1 MEVAIFLC
9 VLLFS
14 VAVGV
19 PIAFAL
25 LLCGLSLM
33 FFLDMFDP
41 MLVAQNLINGSDNFT
56 LLAIPFFVFAGEI
69 MNVGGLAKRLIDLP
83 MKLVGHKAGGLGYV
97 VIIAAVIMASL
108 SGSPAADTAAIA
120 AIMFPMMTKANYSG
134 SGSAGLIASGGII
147 APIIPPSIPFIV
159 IGVTAGVSISQL
171 FMAGIVPGILMG
183 VALCVVWF
191 AKSHNFGTS
200 EKAST
205 AEIWSA
211 FKSSIWALLLPVI
224 VIGGFKTGVFTPTE
238 AGAVAS
244 VYALIVSICIYREL
258 SLKQIYNALLGTAK
272 TTAVI
277 MLMVASAQVSA
288 YLMTIADLPL
298 MVADMLSPL
307 VDSPRLLMGL
317 ILIVLLMMGMVLDL
331 IPIVLILV
339 PVLLPLI
346 REAGINEI
354 YFCVMFIICC
364 SIGLI
369 TPPVGNVLNV
379 VSSVTRVPFERAVMG
394 IMPYAAA
401 LIVLMVL
408 LLIFPDIVI
417 VPMEFLTSK

>member
-1 MEVAIFLC
+1 NIISGA
-9 VLLFS
+9 
-14 VAVGV
+14 
-19 PIAFAL
+19 
-25 LLCGLSLM
+25 
-33 FFLDMFDP
+33 
-41 MLVAQNLINGSDNFT
+41 DNFT
-56 LLAIPFFVFAGEI
+56 LLAIPFFVFAGDI
-69 MNVGGLAKRLIDLP
+69 MSVGGLAKRLIDLP

-120 AIMFPMMTKANYSG
+120 AIMFPMMQRANYNGPSA
-134 SGSAGLIASGGII
+134 AGLIASGGII

-183 VALCVVWF
+183 VALCVVWYF
-191 AKSHNFGTS
+191 KSKKFEHS
-200 EKAST
+200 QKAT
-205 AEIWSA
+205 GAEIWQA
-211 FKSSIWALLLPVI
+211 FRSSIWALMLPVI
-224 VIGGFKTGVFTPTE
+224 IIGGFKTGIFTPTE
-238 AGAVAS
+238 AGAVAA
-244 VYALIVSICIYREL
+244 VYALFVSACIYREL
-258 SLKQIYNALLGTAK
+258 SFKQVYHALLGTAK

-288 YLMTIADLPL
+288 WLMTIADLPM
-298 MVADMLSPL
+298 MVAQLLHPL
-307 VDSPRLLMGL
+307 VDRPTLLMGL
-317 ILIVLLMMGMVLDL
+317 ILIVLLMFGMVLDL

-339 PVLLPLI
+339 PVLLPLV

-354 YFCVMFIICC
+354 YFCLMFIMCC

-379 VSSVTRVPFERAVMG
+379 VSSVTKVPFERAVLG
-394 IMPYAAA
+394 ILPYALS
-401 LIVLMVL
+401 LIVLMFI
-408 LLIFPDIVI
+408 LLIFPQIVL

>member
-1 MEVAIFLC
+1 MEVAVFLS
-9 VLLFS
+9 VLLIS
-14 VAVGV
+14 VATGV

-25 LLCGLSLM
+25 MLCGLALM
-33 FFLDMFDP
+33 YLLDMVDP
-41 MLVAQNLINGSDNFT
+41 MIVAQNLINGSDNFT

-120 AIMFPMMTKANYSG
+120 AIMFPMMQKANYNGPS
-134 SGSAGLIASGGII
+134 SAGLIASGGII

-171 FMAGIVPGILMG
+171 FMAGIVPGVLMG
-183 VALCVVWF
+183 VALCVTWYV
-191 AKSHNFGTS
+191 KSRGF
-200 EKAST
+200 EKKQKAT
-205 AEIWSA
+205 GREIWAA

-244 VYALIVSICIYREL
+244 VYALFVSICVYREL
-258 SLKQIYNALLGTAK
+258 SLKQIYQSMLGTAK

-288 YLMTIADLPL
+288 WLMTIADLPL
-298 MVADMLSPL
+298 MVAELLHPL
-307 VDSPRLLMGL
+307 VETPTLLMGL
-317 ILIVLLMMGMVLDL
+317 ILVVLLLFGMVLDL

-339 PVLLPLI
+339 PVLLPLV

-354 YFCVMFIICC
+354 YFCVMFIMCC

-379 VSSVTRVPFERAVMG
+379 VSSVTRVPFERAVIG
-394 IMPYAAA
+394 ILPYALT
-401 LIVLMVL
+401 LIVLMFL
-408 LLIFPDIVI
+408 FLIFPDLIL
-417 VPMEFLTSK
+417 VPMQFLTAK

>member
-1 MEVAIFLC
+1 MEVAVFLSI
-9 VLLFS
+9 LLLS
-14 VAVGV
+14 IAVGA

-25 LLCGLSLM
+25 MLCGLGLM
-33 FFLDMFDP
+33 FVMDMVDP
-41 MLVAQNLINGSDNFT
+41 LIIAQNIISGADNFT
-56 LLAIPFFVFAGEI
+56 LLAIPFFVFAGDI
-69 MNVGGLAKRLIDLP
+69 MSVGGLAKRLIDLP

-120 AIMFPMMTKANYSG
+120 AIMFPMMQRANYNGPSA
-134 SGSAGLIASGGII
+134 AGLIASGGII

-171 FMAGIVPGILMG
+171 FMAGIVPGVLMG
-183 VALCVVWF
+183 VALCVVWYF
-191 AKSHNFGTS
+191 KSKKFKRS
-200 EKAST
+200 EKASG
-205 AEIWSA
+205 AEIWQA
-211 FKSSIWALLLPVI
+211 FRSSVWALMLPVI
-224 VIGGFKTGVFTPTE
+224 IIGGFKTGVFTPTE
-238 AGAVAS
+238 AGAVAAI
-244 VYALIVSICIYREL
+244 YALFVSACIYREL
-258 SLKQIYNALLGTAK
+258 SFKQVYNALLGTAK

-288 YLMTIADLPL
+288 WLMTIADLPM
-298 MVADMLSPL
+298 MVAELLHPL
-307 VDSPRLLMGL
+307 VDRPTLLMGL
-317 ILIVLLMMGMVLDL
+317 ILIVLLLFGMVLDL

-339 PVLLPLI
+339 PVLLPLV

-354 YFCVMFIICC
+354 YFCLMFILCC

-379 VSSVTRVPFERAVMG
+379 VSSVTKVPFERAVLG
-394 IMPYAAA
+394 ILPYALS
-401 LIVLMVL
+401 LIVLMFL
-408 LLIFPDIVI
+408 LLIFPQIVL

>member
-1 MEVAIFLC
+1 MEVAIFLG
-9 VLLFS
+9 VLLTS
-14 VAVGV
+14 VAIGV

-25 LLCGLSLM
+25 MLCGLSLM

-41 MLVAQNLINGSDNFT
+41 LLVAQNLINGSDNFT
-56 LLAIPFFVFAGEI
+56 LLAIPFFVFAGEV

-134 SGSAGLIASGGII
+134 PSSAGLIASGGII

-183 VALCVVWF
+183 AALCLVWY
-191 AKSHNFGTS
+191 AKSSKLATAQ
-200 EKAST
+200 KAT
-205 AEIWSA
+205 GAEIWAA

-224 VIGGFKTGVFTPTE
+224 VIGGFKTGIFTPTE

-244 VYALIVSICIYREL
+244 VYALFVSICIYREL
-258 SLKQIYNALLGTAK
+258 SLKQIYYALLGTAK

-298 MVADMLSPL
+298 LVVELLEPL
-307 VDSPRLLMGL
+307 VDSPRILMGL
-317 ILIVLLMMGMVLDL
+317 ILIVLLCMGMVLDL

-339 PVLLPLI
+339 PVLLPLV
-346 REAGINEI
+346 RTAGINEI
-354 YFCVMFIICC
+354 YFCVMFILCC

-379 VSSVTRVPFERAVMG
+379 VSSVTKVPFERAVLG
-394 IMPYAAA
+394 ILPYAGA
-401 LIVLMVL
+401 LIGLMIT
-408 LLIFPDIVI
+408 LLIFPEIVI
-417 VPMEFLTSK
+417 WPMQFLTAR

>member
-1 MEVAIFLC
+1 MEVAAFLI
-9 VLLFS
+9 VLLAS
-14 VAVGV
+14 VALGV

-25 LLCGLSLM
+25 LFCSVALM
-33 FFLDMFDP
+33 FVMDMFDP
-41 MLVAQNLINGSDNFT
+41 MIIAQSIVNGADNFT

-97 VIIAAVIMASL
+97 VVIAAVIMASL

-120 AIMFPMMTKANYSG
+120 AIMFPMMVSAKYDGPS
-134 SGSAGLIASGGII
+134 SAGLIAAGGII

-159 IGVTAGVSISQL
+159 IAVTAGISISKL

-183 VALCVVWF
+183 VVLCTVW
-191 AKSHNFGTS
+191 AIQSRHLPKS
-200 EKAST
+200 EKASGKEVWQ
-205 AEIWSA
+205 ALKASV
-211 FKSSIWALLLPVI
+211 WALMLPVI

-244 VYALIVSICIYREL
+244 VYALFVSICVYREL
-258 SLKQIYNALLGTAK
+258 SLKAIYESLLNTAI

-288 YLMTIADLPL
+288 YLMTIADLPML
-298 MVADMLSPL
+298 VAGLLHPL
-307 VDSPRLLMGL
+307 VDSPKFLMFL
-317 ILIVLLMMGMVLDL
+317 ILIVLLLFGMVLDL

-346 REAGINEI
+346 REAGIDET
-354 YFCVMFIICC
+354 YFCFMFIFCC
-364 SIGLI
+364 AVGLI

-379 VSSVTRVPFERAVMG
+379 VSSVTKVPFERCVLG
-394 IMPYAAA
+394 IAPYAGA
-401 LIVLMVL
+401 LILFMFLM
-408 LLIFPDIVI
+408 LIFPEIVM
-417 VPMEFLTSK
+417 VPLEWFTN

>member
-1 MEVAIFLC
+1 MEVAVFLSI
-9 VLLFS
+9 LLLS
-14 VAVGV
+14 IAVGV

-25 LLCGLSLM
+25 MLCGLGLM
-33 FFLDMFDP
+33 VVLDMVDP
-41 MLVAQNLINGSDNFT
+41 LIVAQNLISGADNFT
-56 LLAIPFFVFAGEI
+56 LLAIPFFVFAGDI

-120 AIMFPMMTKANYSG
+120 AIMFPMMTRANYNGPS
-134 SGSAGLIASGGII
+134 SAGLIASGGII

-171 FMAGIVPGILMG
+171 FMAGVVPGLLMG
-183 VALCVVWF
+183 IALCTVWYF
-191 AKSHNFGTS
+191 KSHHMATAQ
-200 EKAST
+200 KASG
-205 AEIWSA
+205 AEVWQA
-211 FKSSIWALLLPVI
+211 FKSSIWALMLPVI
-224 VIGGFKTGVFTPTE
+224 IIGGFKTGVFTPTE

-244 VYALIVSICIYREL
+244 VYALFVSLFVYREL
-258 SLKQIYNALLGTAK
+258 TFKAIYQALLGTAK

-288 YLMTIADLPL
+288 WLMTIADLPM
-298 MVADMLSPL
+298 MVAQLLHPL
-307 VDSPRLLMGL
+307 VDSPTLLMGL
-317 ILIVLLMMGMVLDL
+317 ILIVLLLFGMVLDL

-339 PVLLPLI
+339 PVLLPLV

-354 YFCVMFIICC
+354 YFCLMFILCC

-379 VSSVTRVPFERAVMG
+379 VSSVTKVPFERAVLG
-394 IMPYAAA
+394 ILPYALA
-401 LIVLMVL
+401 LIVLMFI
-408 LLIFPDIVI
+408 LLIFPQIVL
-417 VPMEFLTSK
+417 VPMEFFNN

>member
-1 MEVAIFLC
+1 MEVAIFLS
-9 VLLFS
+9 VLLVS
-14 VAVGV
+14 VAIGV

-25 LLCGLSLM
+25 MLCGLSLM

-41 MLVAQNLINGSDNFT
+41 ILVAQNIINGSDNFT

-120 AIMFPMMTKANYSG
+120 AIMFPMMTRAKYSG
-134 SGSAGLIASGGII
+134 PGSAGLIASGGII

-183 VALCVVWF
+183 VTLCIVWYF
-191 AKSHNFGTS
+191 KSRKFTTS
-200 EKAST
+200 ERASG
-205 AEIWSA
+205 AEVWQA
-211 FKSSIWALLLPVI
+211 FKSSIWALMLPVI

-244 VYALIVSICIYREL
+244 VYALFVSICVYREL
-258 SLKQIYNALLGTAK
+258 SLKQIYESLLGTAK

-298 MVADMLSPL
+298 LVAQLLEPL

-317 ILIVLLMMGMVLDL
+317 ILLVLLCMGMVLDL

-339 PVLLPLI
+339 PVLLPLV

-354 YFCVMFIICC
+354 YFCVMFILCC

-379 VSSVTRVPFERAVMG
+379 VSSVTRVPFERAVLG
-394 IMPYAAA
+394 ILPYALA
-401 LIVLMVL
+401 LTVLMFIM
-408 LLIFPDIVI
+408 LIFPEII
-417 VPMEFLTSK
+417 LVPMEFLTAK

>member
-134 SGSAGLIASGGII
+134 PGSAGLIASGGII

-200 EKAST
+200 EKASA